1 MSPKPVEIAK
11 TTPETTA
18 KVTQIAQVNDLA
30 KQIVNVTQDTPKPI
44 SLDKAKIISV
54 ELATLPK
61 PNNVFDY
68 DNPDAIS
75 VPELFLKILKSPIYL
90 APPVGYAVDSIS
102 NLINGKN
109 VDDPIKWFNDL
120 IMSSDIVSGKSIQEW
135 VPEWLQPYFK
145 SAFTGVD
152 YKAVNPDGT
161 PIMGLTT
168 TIDADGTYHYYSPDG
183 TPYHP
188 ATDEIAL
195 PDMIITVGKNDDGTP
210 NWKELYT
217 EDGNKLED
225 YNENNQSESVSFA
238 QPGLIKDLS
247 GNPIGDGKSPVV
259 VLKIPQTNQPTEDF
273 AKFVED
279 NPNDPA
285 AVDQYIKDNGLENTH
300 IAASIHNAQYYAD
313 RIAELNAAAD
323 QGIADGTLQDGNL
336 IGSELFPTTY
346 SAIEALVKG
355 AVPFDLGL
363 NLIAEVQSVF
373 NGTNYNAELANVNN
387 DFKQWAAENPI
398 TAKILQT
405 LGTLGYAE
413 ITGGPN
419 ISDSMKIQSIW
430 NEDLKENARGI
441 AVDLSEAPFYATP
454 IDSKGNATG
463 DPVLLNPDRLG
474 SSFWK
479 DIVGHVEGSVEKLI
493 GQIGGAVGSIEDFFT
508 PAEEVNPIYDE
519 TINSIA
525 DLYDNPSFDYLG
537 TLAPNSNWNFPT
549 IPNATPGYA
558 DLGSANFWGST
569 LGNSYNTNFGDWGSN
584 NIPTGWNLSDFGF
597 QNFDY
602 NPSPLNSISD
612 SINNNS
618 SSVDNNANSNW
629 SNNANNTSMNTGSG
643 TLTNGGTSQFPGI
656 DETTLAYLGFLNRG

>member
-1 MSPKPVEIAK
+1 M
-11 TTPETTA
+11 
-18 KVTQIAQVNDLA
+18 
-30 KQIVNVTQDTPKPI
+30 
-44 SLDKAKIISV
+44 
-54 ELATLPK
+54 
-61 PNNVFDY
+61 
-68 DNPDAIS
+68 
-75 VPELFLKILKSPIYL
+75 
-90 APPVGYAVDSIS
+90 
-102 NLINGKN
+102 
-109 VDDPIKWFNDL
+109 
-120 IMSSDIVSGKSIQEW
+120 
-135 VPEWLQPYFK
+135 
-145 SAFTGVD
+145 
-152 YKAVNPDGT
+152 
-161 PIMGLTT
+161 
-168 TIDADGTYHYYSPDG
+168 
-183 TPYHP
+183 
-188 ATDEIAL
+188 
-195 PDMIITVGKNDDGTP
+195 
-210 NWKELYT
+210 
-217 EDGNKLED
+217 
-225 YNENNQSESVSFA
+225 
-238 QPGLIKDLS
+238 
-247 GNPIGDGKSPVV
+247 
-259 VLKIPQTNQPTEDF
+259 
-273 AKFVED
+273 
-279 NPNDPA
+279 
-285 AVDQYIKDNGLENTH
+285 
-300 IAASIHNAQYYAD
+300 
-313 RIAELNAAAD
+313 
-323 QGIADGTLQDGNL
+323 QDGNL